1 MTRARGP
8 AGIDAAD
15 AFFAI
20 FGMRR
25 MTPEE
30 ARAEGDHENAA
41 LLAGTLPE
49 DPAEGTGPAPAPA
62 RGRRSRPDQGASSV
76 QVARTVVRSGSTKTS
91 APEALD
97 LAEEEAPG
105 AEEARMVSEATERG
119 KRSGHG
125 ARARRRAEQAIA
137 DGRRPGKPGPKADP
151 AKVEARVEEAARSL
165 AGQPEALGSVLRR
178 VFAKLADDPRAL
190 AVLLPESEDL
200 R

>member
-1 MTRARGP
+1 MSQGARAGGAAVRGAAVTRARGP

-62 RGRRSRPDQGASSV
+62 RGRDSRPDQAD
-76 QVARTVVRSGSTKTS
+76 S
-91 APEALD
+91 APLNPRAVV
-97 LAEEEAPG
+97 ACGHKAG
-105 AEEARMVSEATERG
+105 EARDVCTVDGPRP
-119 KRSGHG
+119 
-125 ARARRRAEQAIA
+125 AI
-137 DGRRPGKPGPKADP
+137 GGPT
-151 AKVEARVEEAARSL
+151 R
-165 AGQPEALGSVLRR
+165 
-178 VFAKLADDPRAL
+178 
-190 AVLLPESEDL
+190 
-200 R
+200 